1 MGPAQWLQMARDDLR
16 AAELL
21 AEHGIAQLSC
31 FHSEQ
36 AVEKA
41 LMALRVYEERLK
53 EMSQSERL
61 MASARELVCADPP
74 VPGIAMEAVQSAQQV
89 LQRIT
94 ERVYGEG

>member
-1 MGPAQWLQMARDDLR
+1 MGPAQWLACARDDLR

-41 LMALRVYEERLK
+41 LMALRLYQERARQAEVEELLPPA
-53 EMSQSERL
+53 ER
-61 MASARELVCADPP
+61 AFPDPEAQP
-74 VPGIAMEAVQSAQQV
+74 VAFEAVQTAQRLV
-89 LQRIT
+89 ERIT
-94 ERVYGEG
+94 EQVYGS

>member
-1 MGPAQWLQMARDDLR
+1 MGPAQWLACARDDLR

-41 LMALRVYEERLK
+41 LMALRLYQERI
-53 EMSQSERL
+53 EAGASTRDA
-61 MASARELVCADPP
+61 MAS
-74 VPGIAMEAVQSAQQV
+74 PGTEGESHGKGVALEAMETAQRLV
-89 LQRIT
+89 QRIT
-94 ERVYGEG
+94 EQVYGG

>member
-1 MGPAQWLQMARDDLR
+1 MGPAQWLACARDDLR

-41 LMALRVYEERLK
+41 LMALRLYQERVEAGDSAGDTITSLGTEEEPDGKGVAL
-53 EMSQSERL
+53 
-61 MASARELVCADPP
+61 
-74 VPGIAMEAVQSAQQV
+74 EAVLTAQRMV
-89 LQRIT
+89 QRIT
-94 ERVYGEG
+94 ERVYGG

>member
-1 MGPAQWLQMARDDLR
+1 MGPAQWLACARDDLR

-41 LMALRVYEERLK
+41 LMALRLYQERI
-53 EMSQSERL
+53 E
-61 MASARELVCADPP
+61 AGDCAGTSTALLGMDGEPQGKG
-74 VPGIAMEAVQSAQQV
+74 VALEAMETAQRLV
-89 LQRIT
+89 ERIT
-94 ERVYGEG
+94 ERVYGA

>member
-1 MGPAQWLQMARDDLR
+1 MGPAQWLACARDDLR

-41 LMALRVYEERLK
+41 LMALRLYQERVEAGVLASDPLTSL
-53 EMSQSERL
+53 EM
-61 MASARELVCADPP
+61 DPHGKG
-74 VPGIAMEAVQSAQQV
+74 VALEAVQTAQRLV
-89 LQRIT
+89 ERIT
-94 ERVYGEG
+94 DQVYGD